1 MVEAGHS
8 TDVVNTVRRA
18 GLHRM
23 DERRIG
29 VRRVGLG
36 RVGLTVAALLCGCGG
51 SDEASLPDDGS
62 ATAVKGVLL
71 VVCDTLRADRLDPY
85 GGDVG
90 TPQVNR
96 LAERGVVWEEN
107 RAQGC
112 WTLPSMI
119 SMMTGR
125 WISER
130 SRGVP
135 KDQPTLADLLS
146 EEGFRTGAFVANAV
160 ASPERGFARSVDH
173 FDQLTFADP
182 AAVVSERF
190 LEWHAGLDSKDERP
204 WFGWVHFMDP
214 HMPYEPAERFVR
226 PQAPVS
232 DAQRDAWKRAEYQI
246 EQVLPGNPA
255 VRQGSKGR
263 QFIRGLRQAYDGEV
277 RSFDHGLGLIL
288 DALEGSG
295 ELDSTLII
303 LAADHGEAMFEHP
316 NYPGEQQAVLDKE
329 PRSIPLARWL
339 AYDHKHWFFPQTWNT
354 PLIISGPGFDR
365 GAVGEGL
372 SANIDILPTILAAVG
387 ASAPADLDGTS
398 LLGRTTVERELV
410 FGHGRDTTAV
420 IDSAGN
426 FWVEMP
432 RELSGVRDL
441 KRPSGLLFQLSQ
453 GPLYL
458 TDRSRQEPELAA
470 SLRGRIDEWRS
481 KITLRT
487 NLDVDDSADQIL
499 IDLGYVEDGDAED
512 DVEDGA
518 GDGDGASK
526 PPKSDG

>member
-1 MVEAGHS
+1 M
-8 TDVVNTVRRA
+8 RRL
-18 GLHRM
+18 GL
-23 DERRIG
+23 
-29 VRRVGLG
+29 L
-36 RVGLTVAALLCGCGG
+36 VAALLCGCGG
-51 SDEASLPDDGS
+51 SDGPSSSGAGPTAGAS
-62 ATAVKGVLL
+62 VHGVLL

-90 TPQVNR
+90 TPHVNR
-96 LAERGVVWEEN
+96 LAERGVVWEQN

-160 ASPERGFARSVDH
+160 ASPQRGFARSVDH
-173 FDQLTFADP
+173 FDQLTYSDP
-182 AAVVSERF
+182 ADVVAKRF
-190 LEWHAGLDSKDERP
+190 LDWKAGLDLQDERP

-214 HMPYEPAERFVR
+214 HMPYEPDERFLR

-232 DAQRDAWKRAEYQI
+232 SAQRDAWKRAEYEI
-246 EQVLPGNPA
+246 EQFLPGSA
-255 VRQGSKGR
+255 AARQGTNGR
-263 QFIRGLRQAYDGEV
+263 QFIRGIRQAYDGEV

-288 DALEGSG
+288 DALEASG
-295 ELDSTLII
+295 ELDTTLVV
-303 LAADHGEAMFEHP
+303 LAADHGEAMFENP
-316 NYPGEQQAVLDKE
+316 IYPGEKDALLDDE
-329 PRSIPLARWL
+329 PRSLALGRWL
-339 AYDHKHWFFPQTWNT
+339 AYDHKHWYFPQTWNT
-354 PLIISGPGFDR
+354 PLIVSGPGFER
-365 GAVGEGL
+365 GVVGEGM

-387 ASAPADLDGTS
+387 AHVPDDLDGTS
-398 LLGRTTVERELV
+398 LVGRTTVERELV

-420 IDSAGN
+420 IDGAGN

-432 RELSGVRDL
+432 RELSGVRDPQ
-441 KRPSGLLFQLSQ
+441 RPSGLLFQLSQ

-470 SLRGRIDEWRS
+470 SLRQRIDEWRATT
-481 KITLRT
+481 TLRT

-499 IDLGYVEDGDAED
+499 IDLGYVEGPAGDESED
-512 DVEDGA
+512 ADGA
-518 GDGDGASK
+518 DADGTSK